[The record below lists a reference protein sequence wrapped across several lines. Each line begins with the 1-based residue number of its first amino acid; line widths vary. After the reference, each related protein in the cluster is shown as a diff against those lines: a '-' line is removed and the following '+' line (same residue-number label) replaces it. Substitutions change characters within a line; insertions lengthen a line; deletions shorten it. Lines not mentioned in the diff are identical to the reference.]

1 MTQDIIRDKW
11 LQLRGQLKAK
21 WNRLTDDDVRRLGGH
36 RAYLVGKLQERYG
49 MANQKAKSEVEEFE
63 RALR

>member
-1 MTQDIIRDKW
+1 MNQDIIRDKW
-11 LQLRGQLKAK
+11 LQLRDRLKAK
-21 WNRLTDDDVRRLGGH
+21 WTRLTEDDVRRLGGH

-49 MANQKAKSEVEEFE
+49 MLNQEAKSEVEKFE